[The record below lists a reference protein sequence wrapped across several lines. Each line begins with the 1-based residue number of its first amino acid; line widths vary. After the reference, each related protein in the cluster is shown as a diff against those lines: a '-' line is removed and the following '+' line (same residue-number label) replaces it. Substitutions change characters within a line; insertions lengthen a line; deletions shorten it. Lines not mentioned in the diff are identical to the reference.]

1 MSLTSLDVFVVLV
14 YLAAVAGITI
24 WVSRAQRTGDDY
36 FLAGRSMGGV
46 PLAMS
51 IMANQVS
58 AVSLIGAPA
67 FVAVRAGGG
76 LVWLQYELAVPL
88 AMLVLASVVLPTL
101 RSVAGASIYAYLERR
116 FDRRVRRVVAGSF
129 VLARGLSLGVIV
141 YASALVV
148 SQSLGLGLT
157 TSIVLVGGGSV
168 LYTSIGGM
176 AADVWSDVLQLVWL
190 WVGIAVASAYLLQ
203 QHGLSLLAAVPA
215 DRLAALDVRAWGG
228 TPDSMFGL
236 APMLVGGFFLYL
248 SYYGCDQSQA
258 QRLLAARSDDQARVA
273 LLLNGLFRF
282 PVVFTYCGLGV
293 LLAGALALDPAFAAS
308 MNGQAP
314 DRLVPIFMMSYLPS
328 GLRGLFVAAIAAA
341 AMSSIDSAL
350 NSLAAVTLEDVAGQQ
365 TRLESVWVGR
375 GVALAWGVF
384 AVASAFVF
392 ARAGSGVL
400 ELINQIGSVFY
411 GPVLAVFL
419 LGILAPMTGAN
430 AALRGFWIGLAATAL
445 VGWAAPAVSWLWWN
459 PIGFFAAAAGATSNV
474 GRLGSLVPV
483 TWRRG
488 DVVLLGGMFVGMLLL
503 LALAPLA
510 SSMLFGT
517 TLVAP
522 SP

>member
-1 MSLTSLDVFVVLV
+1 MLLTSLDVFVVLV
-14 YLAAVAGITI
+14 YLAAVAGITA
-24 WVSRAQRTGDDY
+24 WVSRAQVTGDDY

-101 RSVAGASIYAYLERR
+101 RSVAGASIYEYLERR

-129 VLARGLSLGVIV
+129 VLARGLSLGVIL

-148 SQSLGLGLT
+148 SQSLGLSLS
-157 TSIVLVGGGSV
+157 TSILLVGGGSV
-168 LYTSIGGM
+168 LYTSIGGI
-176 AADVWSDVLQLVWL
+176 AADVWSDVLQLIWL

-203 QHGLSLLAAVPA
+203 QHGLALLTAVPA
-215 DRLAALDVRAWGG
+215 ERLAALDVRAWGG

-258 QRLLAARSDDQARVA
+258 QRLLAARSDDHARLA

-282 PVVFTYCGLGV
+282 PVVFTYCGLGI
-293 LLAGALALDPAFAAS
+293 LLAGALALDPSFAAS
-308 MNGQAP
+308 MEGQAP

-384 AVASAFVF
+384 AVVSAFAF
-392 ARAGSGVL
+392 ARASSGVL

-419 LGILAPMTGAN
+419 VGILAPAVGAN
-430 AALRGFWIGLAATAL
+430 AMLRGFGIGLAVTAII
-445 VGWAAPAVSWLWWN
+445 GWGAPAISWLWWN
-459 PIGFFAAAAGATSNV
+459 PLGFFAAVGGATSSV
-474 GRLGSLVPV
+474 WGLGSRIPLS
-483 TWRRG
+483 WRRRE
-488 DVVLLGGMFVGMLLL
+488 VVLLGAMFVGMLVLIALL
-503 LALAPLA
+503 PLAP
-510 SSMLFGT
+510 SVLFGSPHA
-517 TLVAP
+517 AP